1 MKSVLKKFFSYEPM
15 IVWIRYFQTTSTKY
29 LLINFG
35 LPFMVCALLRVL
47 ASESVIIANLD
58 VLTISSILIGFC
70 SSIIIML
77 FTLSGEMVD
86 KQNSNYIKKP
96 DISLLKALIYKFSFM
111 IYNLVALVVMT
122 LIINALNCTNLY
134 VKLVSIGILLN
145 TLLILIES
153 LSNAVLCF
161 LPKKNNQQKKER

>member
-96 DISLLKALIYKFSFM
+96 DISLLKALIYKFY
-111 IYNLVALVVMT
+111 I
-122 LIINALNCTNLY
+122 
-134 VKLVSIGILLN
+134 
-145 TLLILIES
+145 
-153 LSNAVLCF
+153 
-161 LPKKNNQQKKER
+161 